1 MMSTTKFLATIKGI
15 FVLDGTV
22 PDSSTGRQQE
32 YSARMLLNE
41 DINLPGVNSHTDA
54 IPGFIHYY
62 NSSDGIFEEQV
73 FVEVEGVFTIRQMPV
88 EPNDKTDH
96 IPFKVDI
103 NATRIWE

>member
-1 MMSTTKFLATIKGI
+1 
-15 FVLDGTV
+15 
-22 PDSSTGRQQE
+22 
-32 YSARMLLNE
+32 MLLNE

-73 FVEVEGVFTIRQMPV
+73 FVEVEGVFSIRQMPA
-88 EPNDKTDH
+88 EPNDTQPKTDH

-103 NATRIWE
+103 LVKSKSIRTPRNPNPRFGANRGARLPLKYHCCGRSL